1 MKGLIHI
8 YTGDGKGKTT
18 AALGLALRAAGRGK
32 RVLFVQ
38 FLKGSQTGELL
49 SLKKLPN
56 VTVLRPEND
65 YGFYFQLSDAQKAA
79 LCKEHER
86 LLNAAFD
93 AATLGTCDLL
103 ILDEV
108 IPAYTLGAL
117 DRIKLLEL
125 VSHKPE
131 ELELVLTG
139 RDAPEELLQY
149 ADYITEMRC
158 IRHPYEKGLPARE
171 GVEY

>member
-1 MKGLIHI
+1 MKGFIHI

-38 FLKGSQTGELL
+38 FLKGNQTGELA
-49 SLKKLPN
+49 SLAHIPN
-56 VTVLRPEND
+56 ITMLRLEQD
-65 YGFYFQLSDAQKAA
+65 EGFFFQMDDTAKTRVRAA
-79 LCKEHER
+79 HDR
-86 LLNAAFD
+86 LLHLAFD
-93 AATLGTCDLL
+93 FACSGTCDLL
-103 ILDEV
+103 VLDEA

-131 ELELVLTG
+131 DLELVLTG

-158 IRHPYEKGLPARE
+158 IRHPYEKELPARE